1 MLAVAREVFLERG
14 PTVSTT
20 EIAKR
25 VGLSQPTLF
34 QRFGDKSSLFLKAV
48 TPRPLDIDTI
58 IGPGSAVATTDVGP
72 HLEGLA
78 LRLLDS
84 VSEVLRALQLIGE
97 NRDLRSE
104 AVLAAHEEPGL
115 GTLLQ
120 ALRTHLAGITDVEDP
135 DGLMDSLLL
144 LVHGA
149 AFMMSFAPPSG
160 HDEIREKLGKSARAL
175 AV

>member
-48 TPRPLDIDTI
+48 TPGQLDIDAV
-58 IGPGSAVATTDVGP
+58 IGPGEAVATTDVGP
-72 HLEGLA
+72 HLEALA

-84 VSEVLRALQLIGE
+84 VSEVLRALQLIGQ
-97 NRDLRSE
+97 NRDLQSE
-104 AVLAAHEEPGL
+104 AVLAAHEEPGIE
-115 GTLLQ
+115 TLLQ
-120 ALRTHLAGITDVEDP
+120 ALRTHLAGITGVEDP
-135 DGLMDSLLL
+135 DRLMDSLLL

-149 AFMMSFAPPSG
+149 AFMMSFAPPSE
-160 HDEIREKLGKSARAL
+160 HDEIREKLGKSARYL